1 MPVEPGI
8 PLLKDEVLK
17 RITEEE
23 IFERYLQLPVDEN
36 VQYINPLRVDS
47 NPGCKYYH
55 NNQGRLRFKDFSKGY
70 NWDCFS
76 LVQYIYSC
84 SFIDALRIIV
94 KDFKLNTE
102 IIKYEISKEIKIRE
116 RYRIEIKTRAWESD
130 DLEYW
135 FSFNIMP
142 SILDLYSVYPCKSIW
157 VNNEYYRCRKNDP
170 CYAYYFYNNLYKLY
184 FPKRIKGENRF
195 FTNIIL
201 SDNFLQ
207 GYSQLPPSGDLLII
221 TKSYK
226 DVMSLYSFNLSAVA
240 PQSESQ
246 IINQEQYEILSSRF
260 HNIISLGDND
270 SSGRRFLNNHK
281 RHYNTPSFLFP
292 WTMEKDFSDNVKRF
306 GKDRI
311 QEIINI
317 VKENEQF

>member
-55 NNQGRLRFKDFSKGY
+55 NNQGKLRFKDFSKGY
-70 NWDCFS
+70 NWDCFAV
-76 LVQYIYSC
+76 VQYIYSC

-102 IIKYEISKEIKIRE
+102 IVKYESNKEVRVRE
-116 RYRIEIKTRAWESD
+116 RYKIEIKTRAWDTSD
-130 DLEYW
+130 LDYW
-135 FSFNIMP
+135 FRFNITTN
-142 SILDLYSVYPCKSIW
+142 ILSYYSVYPCKSIW
-157 VNNEYYRCRKNDP
+157 VNGEYYRCRKNDP
-170 CYAYYFYNNLYKLY
+170 CYAYYFSNDLYKLY

-195 FTNIIL
+195 FTNVIL

-207 GYSQLPPSGDLLII
+207 GYSQLPPFGDLLII

-226 DVMSLYSFNLSAVA
+226 DIMSLYSFNLLAVA

-281 RHYNTPSFLFP
+281 RSYNIPSFLFP
-292 WTMEKDFSDNVKRF
+292 WTMEKDFSDNVKKF
-306 GKDRI
+306 GKDKI
-311 QEIINI
+311 QEIINQ
-317 VKENEQF
+317 VKEYENL

>member
-1 MPVEPGI
+1 MPIEPGI

-23 IFERYLQLPVDEN
+23 IFERYLQLPVDETT
-36 VQYINPLRVDS
+36 QYINPLRIDNS
-47 NPGCKYYH
+47 PGCKYYR
-55 NNQGRLRFKDFSKGY
+55 NTQGRLRFKDFSKGY

-76 LVQYIYSC
+76 VVQYIYNC

-102 IIKYEISKEIKIRE
+102 IIKYEISREVKVRE
-116 RYRIEIKTRAWESD
+116 RYRIEIKTRAWENA

-135 FSFNIMP
+135 FQFNIST
-142 SILDLYSVYPCKSIW
+142 SILSLYSVYPCKSIW
-157 VNNEYYRCRKNDP
+157 VNGEYYRCRKSDP
-170 CYAYYFYNNLYKLY
+170 CYAYYFGNNLYKLY

-195 FTNIIL
+195 FTNVIL

-226 DVMSLYSFNLSAVA
+226 DIMSIFSFNLASVA

-246 IINQEQYEILSSRF
+246 IITQEQYDILSNRF
-260 HNIISLGDND
+260 HNIIALGDND
-270 SSGRRFLNNHK
+270 SSGRRFLNNLS
-281 RHYNTPSFLFP
+281 RSYNIPSFLFP
-292 WTMEKDFSDNVKRF
+292 WTMEKDFSDNVKKF
-306 GKDRI
+306 GKEKI
-311 QEIINI
+311 QELIIKI
-317 VKENEQF
+317 KLAESL